1 MARCEPARRGRSL
14 MPTWNENDRR
24 SRRRPFRSAPA
35 TEARFTRNGTPDPA
49 CILACSVHS
58 CPWSTYPT
66 PIAHPARLPA
76 LRIAESALS
85 NELSK
90 AS

>member
-35 TEARFTRNGTPDPA
+35 TEARFTKLHTRSG
-49 CILACSVHS
+49 VHS
-58 CPWSTYPT
+58 RVLC
-66 PIAHPARLPA
+66 ALLPVEHLPDA
-76 LRIAESALS
+76 DRPPCSPPCSADRRKRS
-85 NELSK
+85 QQ
-90 AS
+90 